1 MRAQYQTC
9 RGIRFK
15 YSATWSPSSSAVW
28 QIPPRPLKWFL
39 QASFDIAQWCHQP
52 FTIHAL
58 FFLPFSPFLLFIFP
72 SKVIQVKNC
81 NHEIVPG
88 FRFCIKFVCS
98 CLCSREIFT
107 CHYHAT
113 YVHSCKCLCVCVFAF
128 VSLFVCI
135 VLFVY
140 VPLYLLN
147 CVCVPLFTGDFHLVQ
162 SRNMQSWRGQRVR
175 YASTGFAISNL
186 NVYN

>member
-1 MRAQYQTC
+1 MRNAQYQTC

-81 NHEIVPG
+81 KHEIVPG

-113 YVHSCKCLCVCVFAF
+113 YIAANAFVCVFSPLF
-128 VSLFVCI
+128 LSLFVSFCLYMFLCI
-135 VLFVY
+135 
-140 VPLYLLN
+140 
-147 CVCVPLFTGDFHLVQ
+147 C
-162 SRNMQSWRGQRVR
+162 
-175 YASTGFAISNL
+175 
-186 NVYN
+186 